1 MLHFDSCFLLL
12 SLASETVVSEANDSN
27 KTNISKECNIN
38 HYWYFLDEEFNSQP
52 YVCNGCH
59 DVLMMSINLNDIS
72 ILNIHGVYY
81 CSNIKGISKSEA
93 VNLLQN
99 VDLTE
104 KSGVLWK

>member
-1 MLHFDSCFLLL
+1 
-12 SLASETVVSEANDSN
+12 
-27 KTNISKECNIN
+27 
-38 HYWYFLDEEFNSQP
+38 
-52 YVCNGCH
+52 
-59 DVLMMSINLNDIS
+59 MMSINLNDIS

-104 KSGVLWK
+104 KSGVL